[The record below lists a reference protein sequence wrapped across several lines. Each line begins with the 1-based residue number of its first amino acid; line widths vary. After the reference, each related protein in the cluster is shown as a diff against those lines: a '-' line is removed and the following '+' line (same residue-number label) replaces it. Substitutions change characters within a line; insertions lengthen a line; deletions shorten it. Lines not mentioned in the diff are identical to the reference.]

1 MTIYIL
7 VIALLALAGHC
18 KGKMD
23 ALADEGIKGLDWPKK
38 YDLTKPGN
46 TKHWWY
52 LGLYKPTF
60 PEKFPFSATALVFL
74 TDRWHRFQFIML
86 HSFYLAL
93 ALLWS
98 SQLSV
103 ILVLVFG
110 VFPVMV
116 GVFFETS
123 YDDARIKYNQS
134 KTIK

>member
-1 MTIYIL
+1 MIIYIL
-7 VIALLALAGHC
+7 VIALLALAGHF

-23 ALADEGIKGLDWPKK
+23 AIADEGIKGLDWANK

-52 LGLYKPTF
+52 LGLYAPRF

-74 TDRWHRFQFIML
+74 TDKWHRNQFIML

-98 SQLSV
+98 SQLSM
-103 ILVLVFG
+103 ILILTFI
-110 VFPVMV
+110 VFPAMV

-123 YDDARIKYNQS
+123 YDDARHKYNKPKQ
-134 KTIK
+134 